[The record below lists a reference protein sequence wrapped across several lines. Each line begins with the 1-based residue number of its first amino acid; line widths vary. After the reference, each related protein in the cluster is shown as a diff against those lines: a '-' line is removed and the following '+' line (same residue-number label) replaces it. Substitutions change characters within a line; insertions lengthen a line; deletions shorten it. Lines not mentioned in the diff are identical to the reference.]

1 MAPGILPLLLR
12 DVELNISF
20 YIELTYAGHPQ
31 FPRFRALGAL
41 EFFLKAQPLILQV
54 YSVRVQQTVEFKT
67 VNE

>member
-20 YIELTYAGHPQ
+20 YMELTYAGHPQ

-41 EFFLKAQPLILQV
+41 EFFLKAQPFA
-54 YSVRVQQTVEFKT
+54 SVQCTCATDSGIQDSK
-67 VNE
+67 